1 MSDASESLGTYR
13 YEGIDPP
20 WSRPRDV
27 ATLVYHL
34 ARRQVT
40 QRYQGSSIGFLWT
53 LFNPLLMMVVYVFL
67 FRYVFRAEVPNVPY
81 PCYFL
86 VGYLM
91 WNALSMSVLHNV
103 NVVIEC
109 KPLLDSHNFPAWTL
123 PVSRVAAAWFNYLV
137 TLPIMLVFNAVF
149 GVLPGL
155 ELLWLPLA
163 LLVALALSV
172 GLGLLTAATTPF
184 FRDLQQFI
192 DILMTVAY
200 FLTPIIYPFS
210 FAAANLPPLG
220 LQLYS
225 LNPVTGLVELMHHT
239 YLGMPVQMVPTVSAV
254 VCSIAVMWIGKA
266 YFDSRRRYFH
276 YVA

>member
-13 YEGIDPP
+13 YEGIAPP

-27 ATLVYHL
+27 AILVYHL
-34 ARRQVT
+34 ARRQVA

-53 LFNPLLMMVVYVFL
+53 LFNPLLMMIVYVFL

-91 WNALSMSVLHNV
+91 WNALSMSVMHNV

-109 KPLLDSHNFPAWTL
+109 KPLLDCHNFPAWTL

-137 TLPIMLVFNAVF
+137 TLPIVLVFNAVF
-149 GVLPGL
+149 GVMPGW
-155 ELLWLPLA
+155 EILWLPLV
-163 LLVALALSV
+163 LVVAFAMSV

-192 DILMTVAY
+192 DILLTVGY
-200 FLTPIIYPFS
+200 FLTPIIYPYS
-210 FAAANLPPLG
+210 FAEANLPGVG

-225 LNPVTGLVELMHHT
+225 LNPLTGIVELMHYA
-239 YLGMPVQMVPTVSAV
+239 YLGMPARVVPFASAIV
-254 VCSIAVMWIGKA
+254 FSFAVMVIGKA